1 MTVTISDLDPRSAP
15 EEDLRAYHDLRVA
28 AVEAD
33 DRQVPPLTYEGS
45 VRRLTTPLTVYGPA
59 PRFLAAREDDRLVGL
74 ALLGLPEEENTGI
87 GFVEVEVHP
96 EHRRRGIG
104 TALLRELAA
113 RILQAGRTTVF
124 SGGVGDPG
132 AGWPFASAYGFKEV
146 QRIVMQSLDI
156 PNADRSA
163 WDLPVPTGYRLTGW
177 VGHAPE
183 DLVASF
189 AVARQ
194 AIQDAPDGD
203 GMSFEQPD
211 WTVERVRAAEAT
223 HRERGVEHRVA
234 VAVHEETGTV
244 AGLTEVEI
252 RAGAP
257 GAMQMDT
264 AVLAEHRGHGL
275 GVTVKA
281 ELLRRL
287 LVERPEIVRINTTT
301 DATNEQMIAVNH
313 KLGYRTTLSMVNV
326 EAETAA
332 LVDRLGVH
340 RQG

>member
-1 MTVTISDLDPRSAP
+1 VTVTISDLDPRSASD
-15 EEDLRAYHDLRVA
+15 EDLRAYHELRVA
-28 AVEAD
+28 AVAAD

-45 VRRLTTPLTVYGPA
+45 VRRLTTPLTVYGPV
-59 PRFLAAREDDRLVGL
+59 RFLAAREDGRLVGL
-74 ALLGLPEEENTGI
+74 GLLGLPEEENTGI

-104 TALLRELAA
+104 TALLRELVG
-113 RILQAGRTTVF
+113 RIVRAGRGTVF

-156 PNADRSA
+156 PSADRSA
-163 WDLPVPTGYRLTGW
+163 WNLPVAPGYRLTGW

-194 AIQDAPDGD
+194 AIQDAPEGD

-223 HRERGVEHRVA
+223 HRERDVEQRV
-234 VAVHEETGTV
+234 VIAVHEDSGTV

-264 AVLAEHRGHGL
+264 AVLADHRGHGL
-275 GVTVKA
+275 GVAMKA

-301 DATNEQMIAVNH
+301 DATNTHMIAVNH

-326 EAETAA
+326 EAGAEALAA
-332 LVDRLGVH
+332 RLGAG
-340 RQG
+340 R